1 MSEGDEL
8 TTLRLGDTELVLAPG
23 IGGSVVSF
31 RVAGAD
37 YLRPGSRES
46 LEKRNPLGLA
56 AFPLFPFSGRIA
68 NGRFRCGSRDVALL
82 PNFPPEPHAIH
93 GQGWQSVWRIAERG
107 ESSAALVYDHDGRE
121 WPWVY
126 RAEQRFA
133 LIDGGIVLSLSLT
146 NLDDSP
152 MPGGLG
158 WHPYFPKEDALLSAD
173 VREIWPSGEDPI
185 SQRPVLLDP
194 PSDLRSSRAV
204 SELRLDNGF
213 NVGAG
218 ASVIR
223 WPSRTSGLELTA
235 SAELRHLVVFTPP
248 TESYFCVEP
257 VSHAPNA
264 VNSALAPEVTGYREL
279 HPSETLSAK
288 IELRVKGP

>member
-1 MSEGDEL
+1 
-8 TTLRLGDTELVLAPG
+8 VP
-23 IGGSVVSF
+23 
-31 RVAGAD
+31 
-37 YLRPGSRES
+37 
-46 LEKRNPLGLA
+46 
-56 AFPLFPFSGRIA
+56 
-68 NGRFRCGSRDVALL
+68 
-82 PNFPPEPHAIH
+82 
-93 GQGWQSVWRIAERG
+93 
-107 ESSAALVYDHDGRE
+107 
-121 WPWVY
+121 
-126 RAEQRFA
+126 
-133 LIDGGIVLSLSLT
+133 
-146 NLDDSP
+146 
-152 MPGGLG
+152 
-158 WHPYFPKEDALLSAD
+158 
-173 VREIWPSGEDPI
+173 
-185 SQRPVLLDP
+185 LDP

-288 IELRVKGP
+288 IELRVEGP